1 MKGDMVGGLGR
12 ALRAAGFDQDGWDA
26 LVDDSGCV
34 PPARALRAV
43 GRVREACLATLFE
56 LFALGRPVSR
66 GAFQEALPTIDL
78 EQLER
83 EGVLACDRDAVRAR
97 VALGSHAGMIVAG
110 DHKDDTAADVVQ
122 TVTASSQT
130 LGGLTVREPIEAAL
144 DLGTGSGMH
153 ALLASRHAERV
164 VATDVNARGLSFA
177 RLSQRL
183 NHVDCVEWREG
194 RWFEPVTGESFD
206 LITCNP
212 PYVISPDR
220 GYVYRDSDEGGDAL
234 CRRLVRQSAEHLT
247 EGGFATLLV
256 NWTHREADDWSAP
269 LRGWLSGLPCD
280 AVLLRY
286 SSHDPLAYAVAW
298 NRQLEAREP
307 ERFEQTVTR
316 WAQHYRLADIERI
329 GTGAVVLRRR
339 SVGAAPWVSAF
350 EPVRRPGVNGGQQ
363 LRRIFAARD
372 SQPAR
377 ATSHA
382 LLDGLWRLVE
392 KNQLEQSLAFA
403 DGAYAPQPASLFLED
418 GIGLQASIDPR
429 VLGVL
434 FALDGQTPL
443 RELMRPGA
451 VTEASDESD
460 LVNLCERTFTELI
473 ELGFL
478 VPAHD

>member
-1 MKGDMVGGLGR
+1 MVGELGG

-26 LVDDSGCV
+26 LVDEMGCA
-34 PPARALRAV
+34 PPAQALRAV

-56 LFALGRPVSR
+56 SFVLGRPVSR
-66 GAFQEALPTIDL
+66 RAFQGAMPTIDL

-83 EGVLACDRDAVRAR
+83 EGVLACDRGSVRAR
-97 VALGSHAGMIVAG
+97 VALGRHAGMIVAG

-122 TVTASSQT
+122 TVTAASKT

-153 ALLASRHAERV
+153 ALLATRHAERV
-164 VATDVNARGLSFA
+164 VATDVNARALSFA

-183 NHVDCVEWREG
+183 NHVDNVEWREG
-194 RWFEPVTGESFD
+194 RWFEPVAGESFD

-220 GYVYRDSDEGGDAL
+220 RYVYRDTDEGADAL

-256 NWTHREADDWSAP
+256 NWTHREADAWSAP
-269 LRGWLSGLPCD
+269 LRGWLSGLRCD

-286 SSHDPLAYAVAW
+286 SSVDPLAYAVAW

-307 ERFEQTVTR
+307 ERFEQTVMR
-316 WAQHYRLADIERI
+316 WVQHYQRAGIERV

-339 SVGAAPWVSAF
+339 SVGAAPWVTAF
-350 EPVRRPGVNGGQQ
+350 EPARRPGVNGGQQ
-363 LRRIFAARD
+363 LRRIFAAGA
-372 SQPAR
+372 SQAAR
-377 ATSHA
+377 VTSHA
-382 LLDGLWRLVE
+382 VLEGVWRLVE
-392 KNQLEQSLAFA
+392 KNQLEQALTFA
-403 DGAYAPQPASLFLED
+403 DGAYVPQPASLFFDD
-418 GIGLQASIDPR
+418 GIGLGAPIDPR

-434 FALDGQTPL
+434 FALDGRTPL
-443 RELMRPGA
+443 RELLRTGA
-451 VTEASDESD
+451 VTEGSDESN
-460 LVNLCERTFTELI
+460 LVNLCERTFKELI
-473 ELGFL
+473 ERGFL
-478 VPAHD
+478 VPASD